1 MNPLIT
7 ITLKQYDPNG
17 HTRILEL
24 PDVLVDTGATQSYIN
39 SDCIP
44 SIMEKSKL
52 DLPEII
58 GNAFSDKIS
67 TITERIKA
75 NLVFEN
81 CEIEI
86 PRVDFYIVERQMKH
100 NAIIGMDVLQNFK
113 IDFRNDDI
121 KFINNI
127 LHKKNTEIS
136 TIVFNKEQNIGEND
150 LLCNQ
155 EAEIAPHS
163 DRNIYFRTRNFKF
176 KSEHKFFPHESYME
190 NNIFVRISDSKNQL
204 VCVQNRTS
212 SVVIL
217 ERGAK
222 LGSVHSNVRHHNLN
236 FLLTEKELEPYE
248 KITHQKELVQW
259 KQRRDLLVKH
269 NPLDDEIRALC
280 SKAPAK
286 YKQELSEILTKHSW
300 SFSRGVSDAGLSQN
314 FLTEL
319 KMKKNDIEPTYTRPY
334 KLDISMQESV
344 EKKLNE
350 LKDSGIIEP
359 SCSAWNSPV
368 LFVKKKDNS
377 IRVVNNY
384 SASGDKSVN
393 SRLIIPKYPSL
404 PIRSVLAKVSS
415 SITSL
420 KRRYPEDKTYFIGLD
435 VRNAFYSIAIR
446 EKSREITSFL
456 FGGEQFRYTRMSQGL
471 SSSPSTFQYFINKV
485 MAGTSGM
492 GKDYHLVNYLDD
504 FFVIV
509 PERFHNKCVNSLLE
523 RMAEQNLVVALQKSE
538 FYKEECKFLGFHITE
553 KGIRADDMKVKA
565 LIDLDFPKNQKEGQ
579 RFLGAV
585 NYYGRLIPNM
595 TALLK
600 PLTTEIGKGKAFTL
614 NDEIVNGI
622 KELKSEIQKGVTV
635 DHLRYPEGEDGE
647 YLFIAADTSLTKTGS
662 IIGNLRLNGD
672 SVSNVTIAGY
682 ASKALDKQEVLL
694 SSRARELIGLGHALK
709 AFEDLIPKDRR
720 FLIMCDHKSL
730 EGAKHSTKL
739 KTSGNS
745 RVRLAF
751 SRILEYPLCSVHYL
765 PGEHPVISVADAL
778 SRLPIIEI
786 GKINKSIFDPSNIT
800 KESPQLNE
808 VQMFK
813 EQKPVVDR
821 SMIIEH
827 QKRSD
832 KFSKIRKKLG
842 GKSLVTVDKVT
853 YTIHEDLLYR
863 STKNGQMLA
872 VVPKTLTKDLIS
884 FYHVATAHS
893 GKAPIDE
900 KLKEEPIW
908 LENKTEYLTQA
919 VDGCLF
925 CNLVQPS
932 RFRSKSDI
940 VALKPSQRCYDKVF
954 VDLVELSVGNQ
965 MLHYLTLLDDFSLF
979 LSVERVNTKKTHDVI
994 PKIILL
1000 LSEFGCQGR
1009 SLMVSDNGG
1018 EFLNHCLREALDLM
1032 HIDQS
1037 FISPY
1042 NSRANRVER
1051 SHRDLRAFIRTANVK
1066 FKDANFIV
1074 RMSCNLYN
1082 HRPKEGLNGL
1092 TPAQVARNIDP
1103 PKHFGSL
1110 KLFKGTEKLVSIEKY
1125 VELLDNYHTELAQ
1138 HKREK
1143 FVVKDKRI
1151 NELKIGDI
1159 CVIKNPKDALNS
1171 HRKTNLGPYK
1181 VLEKKGPSAYLIEHM
1196 LLGSRIIRNRRYI
1209 IRIQL
1214 GSDERELLDSKKKLM
1229 FNNEYE
1235 ILDPEKTVVKI
1246 AKSPLDLQNIQ
1257 KKESRR
1263 LQTIDEEDEEEY
1275 STPQNRVK
1283 SHYNLRKR

>member
-1 MNPLIT
+1 
-7 ITLKQYDPNG
+7 
-17 HTRILEL
+17 
-24 PDVLVDTGATQSYIN
+24 
-39 SDCIP
+39 
-44 SIMEKSKL
+44 
-52 DLPEII
+52 
-58 GNAFSDKIS
+58 
-67 TITERIKA
+67 
-75 NLVFEN
+75 
-81 CEIEI
+81 
-86 PRVDFYIVERQMKH
+86 
-100 NAIIGMDVLQNFK
+100 
-113 IDFRNDDI
+113 
-121 KFINNI
+121 
-127 LHKKNTEIS
+127 
-136 TIVFNKEQNIGEND
+136 
-150 LLCNQ
+150 
-155 EAEIAPHS
+155 
-163 DRNIYFRTRNFKF
+163 
-176 KSEHKFFPHESYME
+176 
-190 NNIFVRISDSKNQL
+190 
-204 VCVQNRTS
+204 
-212 SVVIL
+212 
-217 ERGAK
+217 
-222 LGSVHSNVRHHNLN
+222 
-236 FLLTEKELEPYE
+236 
-248 KITHQKELVQW
+248 
-259 KQRRDLLVKH
+259 LVKH
-269 NPLDDEIRALC
+269 NPLNDEIRELC
-280 SKAPAK
+280 SKAPTK
-286 YKQELSEILTKHSW
+286 YKNELNKILQKHSW
-300 SFSRGVSDAGLSQN
+300 SFSRGVSDAGMSQN
-314 FLTEL
+314 YLTEL
-319 KMKKNDIEPTYTRPY
+319 KMRKNDIEPTYSRPY

-350 LKDSGIIEP
+350 LKKSGIIEP

-384 SASGDKSVN
+384 SAGGDKSVN

-415 SITSL
+415 AITSL
-420 KRRYPEDKTYFIGLD
+420 KQKFPNDQIYFIGLD
-435 VRNAFYSIAIR
+435 VRNAFYSISIR
-446 EKSREITSFL
+446 EKSREVTSFL
-456 FGGEQFRYTRMSQGL
+456 FGGEQFRYRRMSQGL

-485 MAGTSGM
+485 MAGTKGM
-492 GKDYHLVNYLDD
+492 GKDYYLVNYLDD

-509 PERFHNKCVNSLLE
+509 PERFHNKCVDSLLE

-553 KGIRADDMKVKA
+553 KGIRADDIKVKA
-565 LIDLDFPKNQKEGQ
+565 LLELDFPKNQKEGQ

-614 NDEIVNGI
+614 NDEIVIGI
-622 KELKSEIQKGVTV
+622 KQLKEEIGKGVSV
-635 DHLRYPEGEDGE
+635 DHLKYPSDGDSE
-647 YLFIAADTSLTKTGS
+647 FLFVAADTSLTKTGA
-662 IIGNLRLNGD
+662 IIGNLNLDGD
-672 SVSNVTIAGY
+672 VVSNVTIAGY

-751 SRILEYPLCSVHYL
+751 SRILEYPLCTVHYL

-778 SRLPIIEI
+778 SRLPVIEL
-786 GKINKSIFDPSNIT
+786 GKINTNIFDPANIT
-800 KESPQLNE
+800 KESFQMNE
-808 VQMFK
+808 VQAFK
-813 EQKPVVDR
+813 QQKPVVDR

-832 KFSKIRKKLG
+832 KFSKIRKKLTG
-842 GKSLVTVDKVT
+842 RNMVTVDKVT
-853 YTIHEDLLYR
+853 YTVYEDLLYR
-863 STKNGQMLA
+863 STKNGKMLA

-893 GKAPIDE
+893 GKAPIEE

-908 LENKTEYLTQA
+908 LENKTEYLSQA

-954 VDLVELSVGNQ
+954 VDLVELSVGDK
-965 MLHYLTLLDDFSLF
+965 MLHFLTLLDDFSLF
-979 LSVERVNTKKTHDVI
+979 LSIERVNTKQTQDVI

-1018 EFLNHCLREALDLM
+1018 EFVNHCLREALDLM

-1051 SHRDLRAFIRTANVK
+1051 SHRDLRAFIRTASMK
-1066 FKDANFIV
+1066 FKDANYIV

-1125 VELLDNYHTELAQ
+1125 VELLENYHTELARQ
-1138 HKREK
+1138 KREK
-1143 FVVKDKRI
+1143 FVVKEKRI
-1151 NELKIGDI
+1151 NELNIGDI
-1159 CVIKNPKDALNS
+1159 CVIRNPKDALNS

-1196 LLGSRIIRNRRYI
+1196 LLGSRVIRNRRYI
-1209 IRIQL
+1209 VRIQL
-1214 GSDERELLDSKKKLM
+1214 GSDEREFIKTKKKLM
-1229 FNNEYE
+1229 FNNDYE
-1235 ILDPEKTVVKI
+1235 IIDPEKKI
-1246 AKSPLDLQNIQ
+1246 ERIANSPLDLQNIQ
-1257 KKESRR
+1257 KKNSR
-1263 LQTIDEEDEEEY
+1263 EEEK
-1275 STPQNRVK
+1275 NREDNEEESAAKQTNKVRSK
-1283 SHYNLRKR
+1283 YNLRRRQ

>member
-7 ITLKQYDPNG
+7 VILKQYDASG
-17 HTRILEL
+17 QIQILEL

-39 SDCIP
+39 SDCVP
-44 SIMEKSKL
+44 PIMKTQRLKS
-52 DLPEII
+52 PEII

-67 TITERIKA
+67 TITNKLIA
-75 NLVFEN
+75 NLAFISN
-81 CEIEI
+81 DIEI
-86 PRVDFYIVERQMKH
+86 PNVDLFIVDRQMKH
-100 NAIIGMDVLQNFK
+100 NAIIGMDILQNFK
-113 IDFRNDDI
+113 IDFRDDDI

-127 LHKKNTEIS
+127 LTKENLEIS
-136 TIVFNKEQNIGEND
+136 TVQFNKDKNYSDND
-150 LLCNQ
+150 IICNQ

-163 DRNIYFRTRNFKF
+163 DRKIYFRSHGKSLRAGFKF
-176 KSEHKFFPHESYME
+176 FVQETFTE
-190 NNIFVRISDSKNQL
+190 NNIFLSITDVKNKL
-204 VCVQNRTS
+204 LTIQNRTS
-212 SVVIL
+212 SVVIVD
-217 ERGAK
+217 RGAI
-222 LGSVHSNVRHHNLN
+222 LGSAQYNVRYHDLN

-248 KITHQKELVQW
+248 KITHKKELEQW
-259 KQRRDLLVKH
+259 KRRRDLLVKH
-269 NPLDDEIRALC
+269 NPLEDEIRAIC
-280 SKAPAK
+280 SKAPTK
-286 YKQELSEILTKHSW
+286 YKEELCKILLKHSW
-300 SFSRGVSDAGLSQN
+300 SFSRGVSDAGMSQN
-314 FLTEL
+314 YLTEL
-319 KMKKNDIEPTYTRPY
+319 KMKQNDNMPTYTRPY

-344 EKKLNE
+344 EKKLKE

-359 SCSAWNSPV
+359 CCSAWNSPV

-384 SASGDKSVN
+384 SASGDNSVN

-404 PIRSVLAKVSS
+404 PIRSVLAKVSAA
-415 SITSL
+415 ITSL
-420 KRRYPEDKTYFIGLD
+420 KQRFPQDKIYFVGLD
-435 VRNAFYSIAIR
+435 VRNAFYSISIR

-456 FGGEQFRYTRMSQGL
+456 FGGEQYRYQRMSQGL
-471 SSSPSTFQYFINKV
+471 SSSPSTFQYFINRV
-485 MAGTSGM
+485 MTGTRGM

-509 PERFHNKCVNSLLE
+509 PERLHNKCVDSLLE

-565 LIDLDFPKNQKEGQ
+565 LLELDFPKNQKEGQ

-600 PLTTEIGKGKAFTL
+600 PLTTEIGKGKAYTL
-614 NDEIVNGI
+614 NDEIIAGI
-622 KELKSEIQKGVTV
+622 KQLKEEIKKGVSV
-635 DHLRYPEGEDGE
+635 DHLKYPENGTKEF
-647 YLFIAADTSLTKTGS
+647 LFVAADTSLTKTGA
-662 IIGNLRLNGD
+662 IIGNLHLDGD
-672 SVSNVTIAGY
+672 VVSQVSIAGY

-720 FLIMCDHKSL
+720 FLILCDHKSL

-751 SRILEYPLCSVHYL
+751 SRILEYPLCTVHYL

-778 SRLPIIEI
+778 SRLPVNEL
-786 GKINKSIFDPSNIT
+786 GKINTNIFDPANIT
-800 KESPQLNE
+800 KESLQINE
-808 VQMFK
+808 VQTFSQ
-813 EQKPVVDR
+813 QKPVVDR

-832 KFSKIRKKLG
+832 KFSKIRKKLA
-842 GKSLVTVDKVT
+842 GKAMLTVDKVA
-853 YTIHEDLLYR
+853 YTLHEDLLYR
-863 STKNGQMLA
+863 STKNGKMLA

-908 LENKTEYLTQA
+908 LENKTEYLAQA

-940 VALKPSQRCYDKVF
+940 IALKPSQRCYDKVF
-954 VDLVELSVGNQ
+954 VDLVELSVGDN

-979 LSVERVNTKKTHDVI
+979 LSIERVNTKKTHDVI
-994 PKIILL
+994 PKLILL

-1051 SHRDLRAFIRTANVK
+1051 SHRDLRAFIRTASLK
-1066 FKDANFIV
+1066 FRDANFIV

-1110 KLFKGTEKLVSIEKY
+1110 KLFKGTEKLVSIIKY

-1138 HKREK
+1138 QKREK

-1151 NELKIGDI
+1151 NELNIGDI
-1159 CVIKNPKDALNS
+1159 CVIRNPKDALNS

-1209 IRIQL
+1209 VRIQL
-1214 GSDERELLDSKKKLM
+1214 GSNERELIKSKKKLM
-1229 FNNEYE
+1229 FNNKYE
-1235 ILDPEKTVVKI
+1235 ILDPENKVEKI
-1246 AKSPLDLQNIQ
+1246 AKSPLDLQNLQ
-1257 KKESRR
+1257 KKSRENNREQVES
-1263 LQTIDEEDEEEY
+1263 IAD
-1275 STPQNRVK
+1275 NNVK
-1283 SHYNLRKR
+1283 SSYNLRKRKS

>member
-7 ITLKQYDPNG
+7 VILKQYDASG
-17 HTRILEL
+17 QIQILEL

-39 SDCIP
+39 SDCVP
-44 SIMEKSKL
+44 PIMKTQRLKS
-52 DLPEII
+52 PEII

-67 TITERIKA
+67 TITNKLIA
-75 NLVFEN
+75 NLAFISN
-81 CEIEI
+81 DIEI
-86 PRVDFYIVERQMKH
+86 PNVDLFIVDRQMKH
-100 NAIIGMDVLQNFK
+100 NAIIGMDILQNFK
-113 IDFRNDDI
+113 IDFRDDDI

-127 LHKKNTEIS
+127 LTKENLEIS
-136 TIVFNKEQNIGEND
+136 TVQFNKDKNYSDND
-150 LLCNQ
+150 IICNQ

-163 DRNIYFRTRNFKF
+163 DRKIYFRSHGKSLRAGFKF
-176 KSEHKFFPHESYME
+176 FVQETFTE
-190 NNIFVRISDSKNQL
+190 NNIFLSITDVKNKL
-204 VCVQNRTS
+204 LTIQNRTS
-212 SVVIL
+212 SVVIV
-217 ERGAK
+217 ERGAI
-222 LGSVHSNVRHHNLN
+222 LGSAQYNVRYHDLN

-248 KITHQKELVQW
+248 KITHKKELEQW
-259 KQRRDLLVKH
+259 KRRRDLLVKH
-269 NPLDDEIRALC
+269 NPLEDEIRAIC
-280 SKAPAK
+280 SKAPTK
-286 YKQELSEILTKHSW
+286 YKEELCKILLKHSW
-300 SFSRGVSDAGLSQN
+300 SFSRGVSDAGMSQN
-314 FLTEL
+314 YLTEL
-319 KMKKNDIEPTYTRPY
+319 KMKQNDNMPTYTRPY

-344 EKKLNE
+344 EKKLKE

-359 SCSAWNSPV
+359 CCSAWNSPV

-384 SASGDKSVN
+384 SASGDNSVN

-404 PIRSVLAKVSS
+404 PIRSVLAKVSAA
-415 SITSL
+415 ITSL
-420 KRRYPEDKTYFIGLD
+420 KQRFPQDKIYFVGLD
-435 VRNAFYSIAIR
+435 VRNAFYSISIR

-456 FGGEQFRYTRMSQGL
+456 FGGEQYRYQRMSQGL
-471 SSSPSTFQYFINKV
+471 SSSPSTFQYFINRV
-485 MAGTSGM
+485 MTGTRGM

-509 PERFHNKCVNSLLE
+509 PERLHNKCVDSLLE

-565 LIDLDFPKNQKEGQ
+565 LLELDFPKNQKEGQ

-600 PLTTEIGKGKAFTL
+600 PLTTEIGKGKAYTL
-614 NDEIVNGI
+614 NDEIIAGI
-622 KELKSEIQKGVTV
+622 KQLKEEIKKGVSV
-635 DHLRYPEGEDGE
+635 DHLKYPENGTKEF
-647 YLFIAADTSLTKTGS
+647 LFVAADTSLTKTGA
-662 IIGNLRLNGD
+662 IIGNLHLDGD
-672 SVSNVTIAGY
+672 VVSQVSIAGY

-720 FLIMCDHKSL
+720 FLILCDHKSL

-751 SRILEYPLCSVHYL
+751 SRILEYPLCTVHYL

-778 SRLPIIEI
+778 SRLPVNEL
-786 GKINKSIFDPSNIT
+786 GKINTNIFDPANIT
-800 KESPQLNE
+800 KESLQINE
-808 VQMFK
+808 VQTFSQ
-813 EQKPVVDR
+813 QKPVVDR

-832 KFSKIRKKLG
+832 KFSKIRKKLA
-842 GKSLVTVDKVT
+842 GKAMLTVDKVA
-853 YTIHEDLLYR
+853 YTLHEDLLYR
-863 STKNGQMLA
+863 STKNGKMLA

-908 LENKTEYLTQA
+908 LENKTEYLAQA

-940 VALKPSQRCYDKVF
+940 IALKPSQRCYDKVF
-954 VDLVELSVGNQ
+954 VDLVELSVGDN

-979 LSVERVNTKKTHDVI
+979 LSIERVNTKKTHDVI
-994 PKIILL
+994 PKLILL

-1051 SHRDLRAFIRTANVK
+1051 SHRDLRAFIRTASLK
-1066 FKDANFIV
+1066 FRDANFIV

-1110 KLFKGTEKLVSIEKY
+1110 KLFKGTEKLVSIIKY

-1138 HKREK
+1138 QKREK

-1151 NELKIGDI
+1151 NELNIGDI
-1159 CVIKNPKDALNS
+1159 CVIRNPKDALNS

-1209 IRIQL
+1209 VRIQL
-1214 GSDERELLDSKKKLM
+1214 GSNERELIKSKKKLM
-1229 FNNEYE
+1229 FNNKYE
-1235 ILDPEKTVVKI
+1235 ILDPENKVEKI
-1246 AKSPLDLQNIQ
+1246 AKSPLDLQNLQ
-1257 KKESRR
+1257 KKSRENNREQVES
-1263 LQTIDEEDEEEY
+1263 IAD
-1275 STPQNRVK
+1275 NNVK
-1283 SHYNLRKR
+1283 SSYNLRKRKS